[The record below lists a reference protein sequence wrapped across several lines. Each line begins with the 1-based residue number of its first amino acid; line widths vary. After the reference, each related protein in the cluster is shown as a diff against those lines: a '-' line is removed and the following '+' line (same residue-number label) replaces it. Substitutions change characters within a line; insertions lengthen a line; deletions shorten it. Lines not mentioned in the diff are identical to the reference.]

1 MENRHLSPPSL
12 ASVGESRCLYVHDF
26 VRVDLPFDAV
36 VGAFTH
42 FVTSDMMR
50 QLVSDAWDD
59 ESAELTEVLPE
70 IAKGGNTGGQ
80 PHSDVVV
87 TLGHRRARRDA
98 LILSLSWT
106 ALSDRWVPPL
116 EADLEIVSFGPA
128 RTHLHVLGQS
138 QLRPQTPLF
147 TERASLEH
155 RLTVAVVRHFL
166 RLLADVVSTNAP
178 PDRQTQSGS
187 QPR

>member
-42 FVTSDMMR
+42 FVTSDLMC
-50 QLVSDAWDD
+50 QLVADAWSH
-59 ESAELTEVLPE
+59 EASELAQVLPTE
-70 IAKGGNTGGQ
+70 ELPTAAT
-80 PHSDVVV
+80 DVAV
-87 TLGHRRARRDA
+87 TFGSRRTRRDA
-98 LILSLSWT
+98 LILPLSWA
-106 ALSDRWVPPL
+106 ALQDRWIPPL
-116 EADLEIVSFGPA
+116 EADLEIVGFGPR

-155 RLTVAVVRHFL
+155 RLAVAVVRHFL
-166 RLLADVVSTNAP
+166 RLLADVVAGQTG
-178 PDRQTQSGS
+178 PDDRGQSDRPS
-187 QPR
+187 